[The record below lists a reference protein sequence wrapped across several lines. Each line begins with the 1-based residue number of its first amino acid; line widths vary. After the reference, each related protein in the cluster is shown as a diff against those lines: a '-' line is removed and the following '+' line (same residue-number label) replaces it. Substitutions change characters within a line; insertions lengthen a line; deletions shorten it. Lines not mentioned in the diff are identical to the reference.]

1 MALKIDIDDKDF
13 QDLLNR
19 LGKSFDDMGKRV
31 LMEMA
36 DALLVISR
44 MEVPHDT
51 GNLSKMGNAY
61 WDGDGSAV
69 AYNTDYAAYMHEGF
83 AKNSKTGKLMVVRN
97 YQKGRKKKY
106 LEDPLKMNISK
117 WTQIAEQELA
127 NLLGG

>member
-13 QDLLNR
+13 QDMLNR

-36 DALLVISR
+36 DALLVLSR
-44 MEVPHDT
+44 LEVPHDT
-51 GNLSKMGNAY
+51 GRLQSSGNAY

-69 AYNTDYAAYMHEGF
+69 AYDTDYAAYMHEGF
-83 AKNSKTGKLMVVRN
+83 AKNSKTGRLMVVQS

-106 LEDPLKMNISK
+106 LEDPLKFNMTK
-117 WTQIAEQELA
+117 WTQIAEEELA
-127 NLLGG
+127 KLLGG